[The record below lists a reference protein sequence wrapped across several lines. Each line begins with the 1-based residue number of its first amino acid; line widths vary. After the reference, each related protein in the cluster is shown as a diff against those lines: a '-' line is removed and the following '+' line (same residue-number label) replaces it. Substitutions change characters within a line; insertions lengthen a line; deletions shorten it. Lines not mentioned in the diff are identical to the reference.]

1 MRRHYTYLSVLL
13 DISVYFFLKKKR
25 EVIKKERITK
35 YYQLI
40 TLYNSNITRME
51 ILEIF
56 IQSLEDPAR
65 ISSRSYGL
73 PQALQNK
80 KYF

>member
-1 MRRHYTYLSVLL
+1 
-13 DISVYFFLKKKR
+13 
-25 EVIKKERITK
+25 
-35 YYQLI
+35 
-40 TLYNSNITRME
+40 ME
-51 ILEIF
+51 ILGIF